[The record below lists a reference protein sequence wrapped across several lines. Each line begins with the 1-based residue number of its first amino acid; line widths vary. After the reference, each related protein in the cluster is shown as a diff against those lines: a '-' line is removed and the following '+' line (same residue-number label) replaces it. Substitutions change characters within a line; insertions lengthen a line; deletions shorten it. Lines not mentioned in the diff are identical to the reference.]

1 MLIRHIINNTSVANI
16 EALMTYAQNEGRPV
30 CFPMDGD
37 HKTVIVEE
45 DKE

>member
-1 MLIRHIINNTSVANI
+1 MYYPASSLTIANV
-16 EALMTYAQNEGRPV
+16 EALIASSEAEGRPV

>member
-1 MLIRHIINNTSVANI
+1 MLIRHIINMMSVGNI
-16 EALMTYAQNEGRPV
+16 EALMTHAQNEGRPV

>member
-1 MLIRHIINNTSVANI
+1 MLIRHIINNMSVANV
-16 EALMTYAQNEGRPV
+16 EALIASSEAEGRPV

-37 HKTVIVEE
+37 HKTAIIEE

>member
-1 MLIRHIINNTSVANI
+1 MLIRHIINNISVANI

-37 HKTVIVEE
+37 HKTVTVEE
-45 DKE
+45 DQE